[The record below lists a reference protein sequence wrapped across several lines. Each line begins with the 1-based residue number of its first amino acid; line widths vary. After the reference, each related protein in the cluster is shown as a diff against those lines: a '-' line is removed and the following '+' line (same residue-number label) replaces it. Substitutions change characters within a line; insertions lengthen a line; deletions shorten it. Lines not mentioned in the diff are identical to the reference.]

1 MSAHLVLDA
10 LLLVLFLRRLH
21 LAHHGLAGALH
32 ELLAGVLELLGERL
46 ERLRFLLVMALVHLG
61 ALGLACRLELV
72 LARLLDA
79 ARLNLVVADLAVEL
93 DVGVRLD
100 LALDLLLLAR
110 LELAAVALLGGLYQ
124 RRGHALLEGLLE
136 VVEHHP
142 IVVIGLVGF
151 RDVVHVA

>member
-1 MSAHLVLDA
+1 M
-10 LLLVLFLRRLH
+10 
-21 LAHHGLAGALH
+21 
-32 ELLAGVLELLGERL
+32 
-46 ERLRFLLVMALVHLG
+46 
-61 ALGLACRLELV
+61 
-72 LARLLDA
+72 
-79 ARLNLVVADLAVEL
+79 

>member
-21 LAHHGLAGALH
+21 LAHTVSPARCTSSSRESSSFWASVWNASAFCSSWRLFTSARS
-32 ELLAGVLELLGERL
+32 VSLGR
-46 ERLRFLLVMALVHLG
+46 
-61 ALGLACRLELV
+61 RLELV

-124 RRGHALLEGLLE
+124 RRRSRSA
-136 VVEHHP
+136 
-142 IVVIGLVGF
+142 
-151 RDVVHVA
+151 

>member
-1 MSAHLVLDA
+1 MP
-10 LLLVLFLRRLH
+10 
-21 LAHHGLAGALH
+21 
-32 ELLAGVLELLGERL
+32 
-46 ERLRFLLVMALVHLG
+46 LVHLG
-61 ALGLACRLELV
+61 PLGSAGCRLELV

-136 VVEHHP
+136 VVEHRP

>member
-61 ALGLACRLELV
+61 ALGLACRRLELV

-110 LELAAVALLGGLYQ
+110 LELAAVALLGGLIPEA
-124 RRGHALLEGLLE
+124 RSRSA
-136 VVEHHP
+136 
-142 IVVIGLVGF
+142 
-151 RDVVHVA
+151 